1 MIHTDVYYGR
11 PVVYKL
17 TTSLRDKYITLD
29 SWMDPINYKQTNK
42 DVVNT
47 YLRPVSFVSNDAA
60 VYPDWLMD
68 NLQYIHE
75 QLCYAEDQRELA
87 DDMYSMQA
95 WDQRIDALQCAY
107 NFIADQGVSKE
118 ARESVPQVLT
128 VTYN

>member
-1 MIHTDVYYGR
+1 
-11 PVVYKL
+11 
-17 TTSLRDKYITLD
+17 
-29 SWMDPINYKQTNK
+29 
-42 DVVNT
+42 
-47 YLRPVSFVSNDAA
+47 
-60 VYPDWLMD
+60 MD

-75 QLCYAEDQRELA
+75 QLCYAENQRELA

-128 VTYN
+128 VNYNWGIN

>member
-1 MIHTDVYYGR
+1 M
-11 PVVYKL
+11 
-17 TTSLRDKYITLD
+17 TLLFTLID
-29 SWMDPINYKQTNK
+29 
-42 DVVNT
+42 
-47 YLRPVSFVSNDAA
+47 
-60 VYPDWLMD
+60 MD

-128 VTYN
+128 VNYN